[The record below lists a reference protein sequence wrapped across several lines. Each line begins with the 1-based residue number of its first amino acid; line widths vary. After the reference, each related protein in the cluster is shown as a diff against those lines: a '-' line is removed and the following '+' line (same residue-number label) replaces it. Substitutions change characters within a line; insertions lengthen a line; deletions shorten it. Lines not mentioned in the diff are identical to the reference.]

1 VDVPEIQRVSSA
13 FTQVREAIEQRRGP
27 PERRLQREQQRWR
40 DEQQRLANDRANLS
54 PEQLRNRER
63 DLQDRITDSQRVLRD
78 RARDIEQLAQGALRE
93 IEQALGIVIR
103 QVASTRGVNLV
114 LPRPLV
120 IFNEPPFDLTEEV
133 AAQLNRM
140 IPNVTLPAEAGETPA
155 PAQQRP
161 ANPPRQGAAGAGP
174 GPAAELTGWARIRAS
189 SPLRGRSP
197 CRPSRWPP
205 ACRWTTVSAC
215 SPMSHRLPKRGRP
228 RSPSW
233 KVAGCWPA
241 LRETRAGAVFV
252 SAAAAKDVPAG
263 CLALVTETPQLAYAR
278 VAALF
283 HPSPAPVPGI
293 HPTAVVAPDARIG
306 EGTEIGPHAVIG
318 AGAEIGAG
326 CIIGRRRSSVPAACS
341 GLARCCARRPR
352 WNTASPVRALCSR
365 RALGSATRVF
375 GFITTSTGEHVT
387 VPQVGRVILGD
398 GVEIGANSC
407 VDRGAGGD
415 TVLGP
420 GTRLDN
426 LVQIGHNV
434 KTGRGCVIVAQAG
447 IAGSAELGDFVVIAA
462 QAGLVGHITIGDKAR
477 VGAQAGVMNDVPAA
491 TDVVGSP
498 AWPARETLRAFAKL
512 RQLAA
517 TKRDGT
523 SGGTP

>member
-1 VDVPEIQRVSSA
+1 MGADPR
-13 FTQVREAIEQRRGP
+13 FFP
-27 PERRLQREQQRWR
+27 
-40 DEQQRLANDRANLS
+40 
-54 PEQLRNRER
+54 
-63 DLQDRITDSQRVLRD
+63 
-78 RARDIEQLAQGALRE
+78 AQGPIALSAIAMAAGLSVDDGER
-93 IEQALGIVIR
+93 LFTD
-103 QVASTRGVNLV
+103 VASL
-114 LPRPLV
+114 
-120 IFNEPPFDLTEEV
+120 
-133 AAQLNRM
+133 
-140 IPNVTLPAEAGETPA
+140 AEAGPTEIA
-155 PAQQRP
+155 FL
-161 ANPPRQGAAGAGP
+161 
-174 GPAAELTGWARIRAS
+174 E
-189 SPLRGRSP
+189 GR
-197 CRPSRWPP
+197 R
-205 ACRWTTVSAC
+205 
-215 SPMSHRLPKRGRP
+215 ML
-228 RSPSW
+228 
-233 KVAGCWPA
+233 PA

-326 CIIGRRRSSVPAACS
+326 CIIGPQAIVGAGCVLGPGSVLRAQASMEHCIA
-341 GLARCCARRPR
+341 GARVVLAQGARVG
-352 WNTASPVRALCSR
+352 NE
-365 RALGSATRVF
+365 GF